1 MEEYCSWRQ
10 LHEALHEED
19 MSLIGGK
26 GGLYTKGG
34 ASISSGISSS
44 TSSRLVS
51 FMRGATV
58 SRLVSFMR
66 CGVDRR
72 SI

>member
-1 MEEYCSWRQ
+1 MEEHCSWRQ

-26 GGLYTKGG
+26 GGLYTKRG

-44 TSSRLVS
+44 TASRLVS
-51 FMRGATV
+51 FMRG
-58 SRLVSFMR
+58 
-66 CGVDRR
+66 GVERR